1 MLNKI
6 SFVGAG
12 SMAESIIAGI
22 IHERH
27 LHAEQIHVTNKDNKE
42 RLERLQERYQVQCTT
57 DRKESITDADVIILS
72 MKPHDLTSAV
82 EAIKQYI
89 TPNQVVVS
97 VLAGISIEQISSI
110 VGENIPIIRAM
121 PNTSSSIGYSATA
134 IARGKGVTE
143 EQLNDII
150 SLFGTIGTTTI
161 IQEKDMHTVTG
172 LSGSGPAYIYYL
184 AEAMEE
190 AAVKS
195 GLDKDV
201 ANELIMQ
208 TIIGAGEM
216 LKRSGESAE
225 VLRKKITSPNGTT
238 QAGLETLEQYNFQ
251 NAIKDCVKSAR
262 ERSIELGEN
271 KKR

>member
-22 IHERH
+22 VNKRH
-27 LHAEQIHVTNKDNKE
+27 LRPDQIFVTNKNNKE
-42 RLERLQERYQVQCTT
+42 RLERLKEHYQVQCTT
-57 DRKESITDADVIILS
+57 DRKAAITDADVIVLS
-72 MKPHDLTSAV
+72 MKPHDLTIAV
-82 EAIKQYI
+82 EAIKAHI
-89 TPNQVVVS
+89 KPNQVIVS
-97 VLAGISIEQISSI
+97 VLAGVSIEYICSI
-110 VGENIPIIRAM
+110 VGERVPVVRAM
-121 PNTSSSIGYSATA
+121 PNTSASIGYSATA
-134 IARGKGVTE
+134 IAKDKTVTVD
-143 EQLNDII
+143 QLNEIV
-150 SLFGTIGTTTI
+150 SLFDTIGTTTI
-161 IQEKDMHTVTG
+161 IDEIDMHTVTG

-190 AAVKS
+190 VAVNS

-216 LKRSGESAE
+216 LKRSGEPAE

-238 QAGLETLEQYNFQ
+238 QAGLEILDDLNFQ
-251 NAIKDCVKSAR
+251 EAIIECVKSAR

-271 KKR
+271 SK